1 MKNYL
6 KVQNA
11 CGETPDMQHLLKR
24 EDQVLKINKDLI
36 LVLNKKNK
44 DHEKITQTVP
54 KSGIFQE
61 IFERTTKDN
70 FRVNLQP
77 VNMEFDEHV
86 SRHN

>member
-1 MKNYL
+1 
-6 KVQNA
+6 
-11 CGETPDMQHLLKR
+11 MQHLLKR
-24 EDQVLKINKDLI
+24 EDQVYLGLPKILI